1 MPLNLVENFSQIYS
15 KIQRKAD
22 KNVTKIILT
31 QMMNSDQ
38 LNFWIANQKLKFKS
52 SIEIVQ
58 HGAGYFFKL

>member
-31 QMMNSDQ
+31 
-38 LNFWIANQKLKFKS
+38 K
-52 SIEIVQ
+52 
-58 HGAGYFFKL
+58 